1 MSGSVQ
7 DSWRS
12 LNNYVGTFTDSP
24 ASTFAPGVM
33 ATAPGLTTWW
43 ESDAYLSTIASLST
57 IDNGFTQISWTKNNV
72 WSRFDR
78 TTSSVVT
85 GTTAG
90 MAGVS
95 AQMFTLAGAN
105 PSSVIS
111 SVPSGNDAFT
121 QGTTEGG
128 STLGELVAR
137 PC

>member
-1 MSGSVQ
+1 M
-7 DSWRS
+7 
-12 LNNYVGTFTDSP
+12 
-24 ASTFAPGVM
+24 
-33 ATAPGLTTWW
+33 TAPGSTTWW

-57 IDNGFTQISWTKNNV
+57 IDNGFAQISWTKNNV

-95 AQMFTLAGAN
+95 AQMFTLAGVN
-105 PSSVIS
+105 PSSVTS
-111 SVPSGNDAFT
+111 SVPSGNNAFT